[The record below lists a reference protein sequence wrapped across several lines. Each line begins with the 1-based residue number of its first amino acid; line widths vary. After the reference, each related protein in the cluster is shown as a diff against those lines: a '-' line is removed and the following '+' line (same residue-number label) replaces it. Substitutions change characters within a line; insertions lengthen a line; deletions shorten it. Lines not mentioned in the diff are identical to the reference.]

1 MLLNDKNILFSY
13 GQKKQNK
20 KKLINYLCVLA
31 KYYVY
36 SNKFSGRGLNLEAFM
51 LILKRKY
58 QSEKYLANLSNTFA
72 KFLRKWAMLYNYFE
86 RN

>member
-13 GQKKQNK
+13 GPKN
-20 KKLINYLCVLA
+20 KLINYLCVLA

-36 SNKFSGRGLNLEAFM
+36 SNEFSGRGLNLEAFM